1 MKKTVVSFRTLI
13 ISSTPQVNLSP
24 TRPKSS
30 HGRRKA
36 RPAAQVTRAY
46 SQAKL
51 TSISLIFPPTC
62 ALACSS
68 KSLSYSR
75 VSPAACSFNAAKSFL
90 VLSSSAGMKTKPEK
104 VNCDLFTHVSW
115 ASGSFFFKFLSSDWL
130 LTIFLYYW
138 AAVIILIFVLWFYNN
153 KPLTFAHKGDQ
164 NLISPHNITPK
175 SLIHPLIPKITL
187 VILLTVCHTVLVMLV
202 GRIWYWMNL

>member
-1 MKKTVVSFRTLI
+1 MLHSWASTDDEKTVASFQALI
-13 ISSTPQVNLSP
+13 ISSRPQVNLSP

-30 HGRRKA
+30 CGRRKA
-36 RPAAQVTRAY
+36 RPVAQVTRAY

-51 TSISLIFPPTC
+51 TSISLLSPPTC

-115 ASGSFFFKFLSSDWL
+115 ASGSFF
-130 LTIFLYYW
+130 
-138 AAVIILIFVLWFYNN
+138 LIFWALIGHISNSPYCLPYSSCDVSFENLVLD
-153 KPLTFAHKGDQ
+153 A
-164 NLISPHNITPK
+164 LI
-175 SLIHPLIPKITL
+175 IP
-187 VILLTVCHTVLVMLV
+187 
-202 GRIWYWMNL
+202 

>member
-1 MKKTVVSFRTLI
+1 MTGPVIFHQSECCIRGRTRMMKKKVVSFQTLI

-30 HGRRKA
+30 RGQRKA
-36 RPAAQVTRAY
+36 HPAAQVTRAC
-46 SQAKL
+46 SQARLK
-51 TSISLIFPPTC
+51 SISLLSPPTC

-68 KSLSYSR
+68 NSLSYSR

-115 ASGSFFFKFLSSDWL
+115 ASGSFLF
-130 LTIFLYYW
+130 
-138 AAVIILIFVLWFYNN
+138 LIFELWLARYDISLLLGCCNYLDFRFMVL
-153 KPLTFAHKGDQ
+153 
-164 NLISPHNITPK
+164 
-175 SLIHPLIPKITL
+175 
-187 VILLTVCHTVLVMLV
+187 
-202 GRIWYWMNL
+202 